1 MRGVTSTM
9 IAAAQEARRQLGQG
23 AWPIPLHKLAEIAE
37 YLQRV
42 DRLVLAVES
51 FSACAGER
59 PEGSVWTEDEV
70 EGLGYLR
77 DALREVQS

>member
-1 MRGVTSTM
+1 MRGVTTTM
-9 IAAAQEARRQLGQG
+9 IALARKARGRGQSY
-23 AWPIPLHKLAEIAE
+23 WPIPLDKIEEIAE
-37 YLQRV
+37 HLRRV
-42 DRLVLAVES
+42 DRLVVAVES

>member
-1 MRGVTSTM
+1 MRGVTTTM
-9 IAAAQEARRQLGQG
+9 VVLAREARKSGKSM
-23 AWPIPLHKLAEIAE
+23 WPISLGKIEEIAD

-42 DRLVLAVES
+42 DRLVVAVES

-77 DALREVQS
+77 DALREVRS